1 MKRAYSGPLLVYH
14 LPPVRESQEAFLS
27 SCGVPLKEADV
38 WGLNIRTIDG
48 TEMHVDGMLTRF
60 STGIIR
66 ILGNTE
72 SVQDC

>member
-1 MKRAYSGPLLVYH
+1 MRAQY
-14 LPPVRESQEAFLS
+14 
-27 SCGVPLKEADV
+27 
-38 WGLNIRTIDG
+38 IRTIDG